1 MEGKYGEIDGDWPHD
16 EAEGSGKKMV
26 DDPFL
31 RRREE
36 MGGKRWEGRDGRE
49 EMGGKR
55 KRSKKDGRGE
65 REEGRRKEKKEGES
79 KTD

>member
-26 DDPFL
+26 NDPFL

-36 MGGKRWEGRDGRE
+36 MGGKRWEGREREARKIGGEKGRRE
-49 EMGGKR
+49 EERRKR
-55 KRSKKDGRGE
+55 KE
-65 REEGRRKEKKEGES
+65 RES

>member
-36 MGGKRWEGRDGRE
+36 MRGKRWRE
-49 EMGGKR
+49 E
-55 KRSKKDGRGE
+55 
-65 REEGRRKEKKEGES
+65 KEKQER
-79 KTD
+79 

>member
-36 MGGKRWEGRDGRE
+36 MGGKRRE
-49 EMGGKR
+49 ARKMGGEK
-55 KRSKKDGRGE
+55 GR
-65 REEGRRKEKKEGES
+65 REEGEKGRREQNRLNVTYGIRCN
-79 KTD
+79 